1 LQPEADVNIPAPSWH
16 LSFMLGL
23 SHGFGIEPLAIQYGN
38 GPAPLDYRDFIT
50 NSTFRGETERHVE
63 KYCGDTL
70 VWNQKGAS
78 RDRRTELG
86 HTIAALCDVIRV
98 SKRVTNAVDLRS
110 KLTNIM
116 FENPIRQ
123 LRDAVVSFNDFL
135 QNLSF

>member
-1 LQPEADVNIPAPSWH
+1 
-16 LSFMLGL
+16 MLGL
-23 SHGFGIEPLAIQYGN
+23 SHGFGIEPLAIRYGN

-86 HTIAALCDVIRV
+86 LLGLI
-98 SKRVTNAVDLRS
+98 DLGS
-110 KLTNIM
+110 PTA
-116 FENPIRQ
+116 ENEIHGGAFSYSRKK
-123 LRDAVVSFNDFL
+123 VG
-135 QNLSF
+135 NL